1 VSGLALLSKPTT
13 SRVQLVATVIIAASF
28 WAQGLGL
35 DDVCAVF
42 AWCLGGVW
50 VMAQGVGLDD
60 VCAVFGGCL
69 GGVWVMSGRCLGG
82 VWAVSGSKKKVRLA
96 TFVPVR
102 RSMFNPFCMFEPSM
116 V

>member
-42 AWCLGGVW
+42 
-50 VMAQGVGLDD
+50 
-60 VCAVFGGCL
+60 GGCL

-82 VWAVSGSKKKVRLA
+82 VWAVSGSKKKKVRLA

-102 RSMFNPFCMFEPSM
+102 RSMFNLFCMFEPSM